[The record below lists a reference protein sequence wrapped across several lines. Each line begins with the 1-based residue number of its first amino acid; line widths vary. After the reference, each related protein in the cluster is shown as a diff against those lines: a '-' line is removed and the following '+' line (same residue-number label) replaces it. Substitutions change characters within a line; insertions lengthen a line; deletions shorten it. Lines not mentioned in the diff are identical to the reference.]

1 MTSTYTSIQAGGSD
15 TAQPLNVRK
24 RLKLIERHL
33 RPDRGRFLDCGC
45 GAGDYVFQLVE
56 QLGLD
61 AYGIEFDADKV
72 EHARRHPQHGHRISA
87 GDLQALALDSDEWD
101 YAMLNEVLEHVP
113 DDGAAL
119 REVHRIL
126 KPGGVL
132 FLYSP
137 NRWYP
142 FETHGVY
149 LRRSGKYVPYWMPF
163 VPYIPLSVGNRF
175 LRYSGAQ
182 LLAQAVGAAGDFGGL
197 FRGRNRLLV
206 ADVRRAFRTTAK
218 SDRLDQERAANGV
231 ERPRVDL
238 LSQPLWRLAVSGLPE
253 ISRIGKSRPAD
264 QLCGPDASRNRG
276 RQPAL

>member
-1 MTSTYTSIQAGGSD
+1 MSSSYTSIQAGGSD
-15 TAQPLNVRK
+15 TAQPLNVHK

-33 RPDRGRFLDCGC
+33 RPDRSRFLDCGC

-126 KPGGVL
+126 KPGGML

-149 LRRSGKYVPYWMPF
+149 LQRSGKYVPYWVPF

-175 LRYSGAQ
+175 LRYWARNYWHTQ
-182 LLAQAVGAAGDFGGL
+182 LARLVTSAGFFVVETGYLWQTFEGL
-197 FRGRNRLLV
+197 
-206 ADVRRAFRTTAK
+206 
-218 SDRLDQERAANGV
+218 S
-231 ERPRVDL
+231 
-238 LSQPLWRLAVSGLPE
+238 
-253 ISRIGKSRPAD
+253 
-264 QLCGPDASRNRG
+264 G
-276 RQPAL
+276 RQPRVIALTKNLLRTVSNVLESTYFLNRFGVSQFLVCQK